1 MNYEE
6 PKIFIYFM
14 NKKSS
19 EMNHIVTYITA
30 FLNLELKNKHL
41 KYVYVWNMFSKYKLK
56 IKMTIIIIP
65 NLFSGYDVQMRI
77 NGNAQTWKRKAT
89 FFPF

>member
-41 KYVYVWNMFSKYKLK
+41 KYVYV
-56 IKMTIIIIP
+56 
-65 NLFSGYDVQMRI
+65 
-77 NGNAQTWKRKAT
+77 
-89 FFPF
+89 